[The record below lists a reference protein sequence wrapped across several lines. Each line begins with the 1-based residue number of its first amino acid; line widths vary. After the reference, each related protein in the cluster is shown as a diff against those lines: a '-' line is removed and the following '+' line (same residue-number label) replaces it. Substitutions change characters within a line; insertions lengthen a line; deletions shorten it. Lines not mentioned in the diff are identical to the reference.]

1 MVTIDAEA
9 LDQISA
15 HAKEIH
21 FWRTVLTVL
30 AGMLAGVG
38 WIVFHLFAVTWRA
51 ATWTYAAVRYGWDQA
66 KAQNAKKHPH
76 R

>member
-1 MVTIDAEA
+1 MVTIDAKA

-15 HAKEIH
+15 NARDIQ
-21 FWRTVLTVL
+21 FWRTFLTVL

-38 WIVFHLFAVTWRA
+38 WIVFQIFAVTWRA
-51 ATWTYAAVRYGWDQA
+51 TTWTFAAVKYGWTQA
-66 KAQNAKKHPH
+66 KQQHDAKRP